1 MELIH
6 IVQIKKI
13 NSLSDFKC
21 YYFDNKRDATK
32 CEKYFLNIY
41 NDAEGIEPTYEVD
54 YYTEYINVAY
64 DMVFGRNKL

>member
-1 MELIH
+1 MKLIY

-21 YYFDNKRDATK
+21 YYFDNESDATK

-41 NDAEGIEPTYEVD
+41 NDDEGLEPAYEVD
-54 YYTEYINVAY
+54 YYTEDINVE
-64 DMVFGRNKL
+64 FL

>member
-1 MELIH
+1 MKLIH

-21 YYFDNKRDATK
+21 YYFDNDHDATK

-54 YYTEYINVAY
+54 YYTEHINVAY
-64 DMVFGRNKL
+64 DFYTMDNF

>member
-1 MELIH
+1 MKLIH

-21 YYFDNKRDATK
+21 YYFDNDIDATK

-41 NDAEGIEPTYEVD
+41 NDAEKIEPAYEVD
-54 YYTEYINVAY
+54 WYTEDINVE
-64 DMVFGRNKL
+64 FL